1 MAEVF
6 EFDPRFVRTCSFATL
21 HTPGYGTRVTLYNG
35 VLDANPFAA
44 PMHVSMSAFAP
55 DGRYMGTTEP
65 FLRLNPGQID
75 KVEVDEILK
84 GVVAPEGE
92 ELRDVLGVLHL
103 VPEKWLGK
111 ESVEVSKGEL
121 MTHVFS
127 TDDFVEFFSYRGH
140 VVTGVAYQTGPMND
154 LRLSTTRTTTIQAP
168 KVIVSDK
175 VDTIFLLMNVCTRI
189 DYDDDVTLRFK
200 IFDAKGEVVTES
212 SITVAGWTFRLLS
225 CREVLEQAGALEEFQ
240 QRGGLGTLYGL
251 ATDGSLVPLSMT
263 RNDSTGAIAVDH
275 TLPPVYYVN
284 KWGGPLRKQA
294 NERLAERLFANVAQ
308 KAAV

>member
-1 MAEVF
+1 MGETF

-35 VLDANPFAA
+35 VLEGNPFAA
-44 PMHVSMSAFAP
+44 TMHVSMSAFSP
-55 DGRYMGTTEP
+55 EGRYMGTTDP
-65 FLRLNPGQID
+65 FLVLEPGQID
-75 KVEVDEILK
+75 KVEVDDILQRLI
-84 GVVAPEGE
+84 APEGQ

-103 VPEKWLGK
+103 VPEKWLGLD
-111 ESVEVSKGEL
+111 SVEVGKGEL

-189 DYDDDVTLRFK
+189 DYEDDVTLRFK
-200 IFDAKGEVVTES
+200 IFDALGDEIVES
-212 SITVAGWTFRLLS
+212 SVTVPGWTFRLLS
-225 CREVLEQAGALEEFQ
+225 CRAVLEEAGVLDEFQ
-240 QRGGLGTLYGL
+240 SRGGLGTLYGL
-251 ATDGSLVPLSMT
+251 ATDGSLVPISMT

-294 NERLAERLFANVAQ
+294 NERLAERLFAGASET
-308 KAAV
+308 AAV

>member
-6 EFDPRFVRTCSFATL
+6 EFDPRFVRACSFATL
-21 HTPGYGTRVTLYNG
+21 HTPGYGTRVTLYNA
-35 VLDANPFAA
+35 VLPDNPFAA
-44 PMHVSMSAFAP
+44 TMQVSMSAFAP
-55 DGRYMGTTEP
+55 DGCYMGTTDP
-65 FLRLNPGQID
+65 FLDLVPGQID

-84 GVVAPEGE
+84 RLMPSGGE

-103 VPEKWLGK
+103 VPEKWAGLDK
-111 ESVEVSKGEL
+111 VDVTKAEL

-200 IFDAKGEVVTES
+200 IFDALGDVIVES
-212 SITVAGWTFRLLS
+212 SITVPGWTFRLLS
-225 CREVLEQAGALEEFQ
+225 CREVLEQAGALEAFER
-240 QRGGLGTLYGL
+240 RGGLGTLYGL

-263 RNDSTGAIAVDH
+263 RNDSTGSIAVDH

-294 NERLAERLFANVAQ
+294 NERLAERLFSGAVE